1 MSARTRLAP
10 SPTGYVHIGTLRT
23 ALFNYFHAKQSG
35 GQFIIRIEDTDRERM
50 VEGSVENLL
59 SVFKQLGIENDE
71 GPKLQDDGTVAESG
85 EVGPYVQ
92 SKRLDL
98 YKNYVQQLIDQGDA
112 YYCFCS
118 KERLDEMRKAQ
129 QETKQTPKYDRTCLK
144 LNEDEIMEKL
154 EAREPHVVRMKVP
167 DGETNV
173 EDIIRG
179 TVKFNNADV
188 DDQVIL
194 KSDGFPTYHLAVV
207 VDDHLMKITH
217 VIRGEEWLPST
228 PKHIMLYGM
237 FGWDVP
243 QFAHVPLLLN
253 PDKSKLSK
261 RQGDVAVEDYLKR
274 GYLPAALINFV
285 GTLGFNPSA
294 DQEIFSVDELVE
306 KFDLAKVNK
315 SGAVLNMDKLDW
327 MNNQYIRTLTADQLV
342 EAARSFVQANVDDL
356 VVRRALMV
364 ERERVNRLDELQ
376 EKIDAYIQQPAYD
389 PAMLVWRKADKTD
402 AESQLKNMGSFLEG
416 QGDEVF
422 DDVHTIEEAAM
433 AYIKEND
440 LSNGNV
446 LWPLRVALSGLERSA
461 SPFEFLWALG
471 KGESLKRIDRAIK
484 MLV

>member
-1 MSARTRLAP
+1 MSIRTRLAP

-23 ALFNYFHAKQSG
+23 ALFNYFHAKQAG
-35 GQFIIRIEDTDRERM
+35 GEFIIRIEDTDRERM
-50 VEGSVENLL
+50 VEGSIENLL
-59 SVFKQLGIENDE
+59 SVFKTLGIENDE
-71 GPKLQDDGTVAESG
+71 GPVLQDDGSVVEKG
-85 EVGPYVQ
+85 DVGPYVQ

-144 LNEDEIMEKL
+144 LTEDEVMEKL

-167 DGETNV
+167 EGDTSV

-179 TVKFNNADV
+179 TVKFKNTDV

-207 VDDHLMKITH
+207 VDDHLMNITH
-217 VIRGEEWLPST
+217 VIRGEEWLSST
-228 PKHIMLYGM
+228 PKHVMLYAM
-237 FGWDVP
+237 FGWDLP
-243 QFAHVPLLLN
+243 LFAHVPLLLN

-274 GYLPAALINFV
+274 GYLPAALTNFV
-285 GTLGFNPSA
+285 GTLGFNPSGE
-294 DQEIFSVDELVE
+294 QEIFSLDELVE

-315 SGAVLNMDKLDW
+315 SGAVLNMEKLDW
-327 MNNQYIRTLTADQLV
+327 MNNRYLRKLSEDDLA
-342 EAARSFVQANVDDL
+342 EAARSFLQVNVDDPA
-356 VVRRALMV
+356 VRRALV
-364 ERERVNRLDELQ
+364 IERERANRLDELQ
-376 EKIDAYIQQPAYD
+376 EKIDAYVQQPAYD
-389 PAMLVWRKADKTD
+389 PQMLVWRKADKAD
-402 AESQLKNMGSFLEG
+402 AEAQLKNVGSFLEG
-416 QGDEVF
+416 QEDKVFDEVR
-422 DDVHTIEEAAM
+422 TIEEATM
-433 AYIKEND
+433 AYIKQNG

-484 MLV
+484 VL